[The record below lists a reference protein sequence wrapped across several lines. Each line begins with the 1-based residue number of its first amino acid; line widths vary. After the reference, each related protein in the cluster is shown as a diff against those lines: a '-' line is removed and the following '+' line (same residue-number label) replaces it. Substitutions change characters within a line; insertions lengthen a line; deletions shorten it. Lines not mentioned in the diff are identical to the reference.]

1 VPVEG
6 QRGVGGGYRLRP
18 GFRLPPLMFD
28 GDEVVAVSL
37 ALLRLSGTSGASDRA
52 LAKVHRV
59 LPETLRRRVAALESS
74 LAFTSQQAIEIDS
87 DVAFRLAEAIHRRR
101 RLGLD
106 YVAHAGER
114 TKRLVSPYA
123 LVVHGSRWYLVAHDH
138 GRGELR
144 TFRADRCSRIEI
156 VDGDFEAAPS
166 HLDPVGHV
174 RQSFARIPRRW
185 KVVVEVEL
193 PLDDAATRLP
203 PSLAELSASRTGT
216 RLELQVDS
224 LDWMAS
230 VLAGLDCGFY
240 IVEPAELADAVRSLA
255 ERLAARTEGSRRRPD
270 RRVEVGVRLDPDGSP
285 LLRHRFAQPHPA
297 SAS

>member
-6 QRGVGGGYRLRP
+6 QRGVGGGYRVRP

-37 ALLRLSGTSGASDRA
+37 ALLRLSGASDASDRA
-52 LAKVHRV
+52 LDKVQRV

-74 LAFTSQQAIEIDS
+74 LAFTSQHALAIDS
-87 DVAFRLAEAIHRRR
+87 DVAFPLAEAIHRRR

-106 YVAHAGER
+106 YVAHTGEQ
-114 TKRLVSPYA
+114 TKRVVSPYA

-138 GRGELR
+138 GRDELR
-144 TFRADRCSRIEI
+144 TFRADRCSRIAI

-166 HLDPVGHV
+166 DLDAVGHV
-174 RQSFARIPRRW
+174 RRSFARIPRRW

-203 PSLAELSASRTGT
+203 PSLAELSATQSGT
-216 RLELQVDS
+216 RLEMQVDS

-230 VLAGLDCGFY
+230 VLAGLDCGFH
-240 IVEPAELADAVRSLA
+240 VEAPAELADAVRSLA
-255 ERLAARTEGSRRRPD
+255 ERLAARAEGSRSRAPAGGTDLRASRR
-270 RRVEVGVRLDPDGSP
+270 G
-285 LLRHRFAQPHPA
+285 
-297 SAS
+297 